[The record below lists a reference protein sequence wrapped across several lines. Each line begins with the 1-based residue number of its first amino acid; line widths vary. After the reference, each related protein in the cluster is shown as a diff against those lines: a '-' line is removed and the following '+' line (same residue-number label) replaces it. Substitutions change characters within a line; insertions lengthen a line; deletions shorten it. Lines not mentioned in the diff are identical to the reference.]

1 MENGDEPILPPVARI
16 VSEGLLNM
24 KPYRQTLIFIAL
36 SAFGQTVETRGIQ
49 PESVVMARPQSKTPS
64 PATAKPQYL
73 AAAGATAGKTATTG
87 RQVGVTMW
95 RLRHAAANDSGA
107 RILVQEEGLSTEW
120 VPERLAS
127 TSSLDA
133 GDRVRLT
140 IESPEAG
147 YLYVIDR
154 ERYSDGQRGEPYLI
168 FPTARTNNGDNHL
181 APGKLAEIPAQNDRP
196 NFFTLRRSR
205 ANQISEELTVLLTP
219 TPIPDLIPGAS
230 PTKLTNEQVAG
241 WEKQWSGKTV
251 QRFELAGG
259 AGRPWTRAE
268 QEAGASNSSA
278 TRLLTQDEA
287 PPQTVYRA
295 VGSSANDPVMVKVNL
310 RYR

>member
-1 MENGDEPILPPVARI
+1 MKLYRLGLPMIA
-16 VSEGLLNM
+16 VSV
-24 KPYRQTLIFIAL
+24 
-36 SAFGQTVETRGIQ
+36 FGQTVETRGIQ
-49 PESVVMARPQSKTPS
+49 PEAVVMARPPSKSSAPV
-64 PATAKPQYL
+64 AAKPQYQATGATSEK
-73 AAAGATAGKTATTG
+73 AAASGSAATG
-87 RQVGVTMW
+87 RQVGVTIW
-95 RLRHAAANDSGA
+95 RLRRAVSGDSGA
-107 RILVQEEGLSTEW
+107 RILVQEDAATSEW
-120 VPERLAS
+120 IPERMAS

-133 GDRVRLT
+133 GDRVRLS

-154 ERYSDGQRGEPYLI
+154 ERYANGERGDPYLI
-168 FPTARTNNGDNHL
+168 FPTARTNGGDNRL
-181 APGKLAEIPAQNDRP
+181 SAGKIVEIPSQTDRP
-196 NFFTLRRSR
+196 NFFSLRRSR
-205 ANQISEELTVLLTP
+205 ANQTDEELTVLLAP
-219 TPIPDLIPGAS
+219 APIPDLMPGAGA
-230 PTKLTNEQVAG
+230 TKLTNEQVAG

-295 VGSSANDPVMVKVNL
+295 VGSNANGPMLVKVNL